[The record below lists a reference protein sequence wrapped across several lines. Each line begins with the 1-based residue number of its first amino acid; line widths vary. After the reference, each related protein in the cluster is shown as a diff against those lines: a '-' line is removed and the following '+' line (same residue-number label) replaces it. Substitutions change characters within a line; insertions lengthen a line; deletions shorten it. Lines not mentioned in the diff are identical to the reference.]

1 MFSIFK
7 KRKPKDDN
15 EENEIKADIDD
26 PGMAVISITTSTTHT
41 SDTTLDLGNKDSGPC
56 RPILTVFDIFLINF
70 IINYEYKKI
79 KFGTQ
84 QRSFR
89 SQWYNECDWLEY
101 SVQRNAAFCFVCQ
114 IFGSENSGENVWI
127 KSGFNNWQKFL
138 VKSKNHISTSTH
150 LTNLSKMCA
159 YKSSLKTGT
168 VVTQLSSFHKKQ
180 VEINRKYMSS
190 LIDVVLYLAKQG
202 IAFRGHNENLDSLNQ
217 GNYKEMCHMVFSKFM
232 PDLKNVYENKIN
244 HTSWKVQDEIIKIS
258 ADLIKEIIVE
268 EIVVSGNFAL
278 MVDEAN
284 IIIYNIFHHCNIYKE
299 QLSVCVRY
307 AVGLEARERFL
318 QFIDISNGQTASHII
333 SAVFNC
339 FQNLKMVY
347 VHFSRP
353 SNNAKLNEVQS
364 KLGLKKGNVLRIC
377 DIRWVCRYKN
387 SQMDKDAIEA
397 IGILGQIQ
405 NCAFFIGV
413 TLLKDILGII
423 NIISVKLQ
431 SKNATLGKA
440 KTIINES
447 IQSIEK
453 LHSDIE
459 FSTFWQKIT
468 SLAEENDITLEI
480 PHIGRKRI
488 RTQPKSINNF
498 YLQLAT
504 EEENKPNIILF
515 VKDYWRQNLY
525 YPIIDSIIVNL
536 KYRFS
541 EESLSMACSID
552 NFMNMNYEESLEF
565 INNYKNVTKV
575 SIDLLKAEM
584 MVFKNCLLPNFNFDD
599 IKGKINKEAFPN
611 LYKLLQI
618 AITIPISSAT
628 CERSFSSMRHIKNW
642 LRTSY
647 TIYNYVIFKNFKICV
662 VVFASGPSAV
672 SRVLG
677 MLSSSAY
684 WRHSVIMWLT
694 ES

>member
-7 KRKPKDDN
+7 KRKPKDNN
-15 EENEIKADIDD
+15 EENEIEADIDD
-26 PGMAVISITTSTTHT
+26 PGMVDISTNSTTHT

-56 RPILTVFDIFLINF
+56 RPILT
-70 IINYEYKKI
+70 
-79 KFGTQ
+79 
-84 QRSFR
+84 
-89 SQWYNECDWLEY
+89 
-101 SVQRNAAFCFVCQ
+101 RNAAFCFVCRT
-114 IFGSENSGENVWI
+114 FGSENSGENIWI

-138 VKSKNHISTSTH
+138 VKSKKHSSTSTH

-159 YKSSLKTGT
+159 YKSSLKTGS
-168 VVTQLSSFHKKQ
+168 VVTQLSSAHKKQ

-202 IAFRGHNENLDSLNQ
+202 ISFRGHNENLDSLNQ

-278 MVDEAN
+278 MVDEARS
-284 IIIYNIFHHCNIYKE
+284 HKEE

-318 QFIDISNGQTASHII
+318 QFIDVSNGQTANHII
-333 SAVFNC
+333 SASYDGASVMAGHLGGVQAKIKQQFPCAIYTHCMAHRLNLIVVDMCKGIKRARSIFNT
-339 FQNLKMVY
+339 LEMVY

-353 SNNAKLNEVQS
+353 SNNAKLIEVQS

-377 DIRWVCRYKN
+377 DTRWVCRYKN
-387 SQMDKDAIEA
+387 CESMIKNYSSILEFLKNEVEAQVDKDAIEA

-423 NIISVKLQ
+423 NIISVTLQ

-440 KTIINES
+440 KSIINGS

-468 SLAEENDITLEI
+468 SLAEENDITLEV
-480 PHIGRKRI
+480 PHKGRKRI
-488 RTQPKSINNF
+488 RTQPKSLNNF
-498 YLQLAT
+498 YLQLT
-504 EEENKPNIILF
+504 TGEENEPNITQS
-515 VKDYWRQNLY
+515 VEDYWRQNLY

-541 EESLSMACSID
+541 EESLSMACSVD
-552 NFMNMNYEESLEF
+552 NFINMNYEGSLEF

-584 MVFKNCLLPNFNFDD
+584 MVFKNCLPPDLNFDD

-628 CERSFSSMRHIKNW
+628 CERSFSSMRRIKNW
-642 LRTSY
+642 LRTM
-647 TIYNYVIFKNFKICV
+647 IV
-662 VVFASGPSAV
+662 P
-672 SRVLG
+672 
-677 MLSSSAY
+677 
-684 WRHSVIMWLT
+684 
-694 ES
+694 